1 VRGYKPAEIGNSL
14 PKRVP
19 QRKIELTQGFK
30 AEGIVANFNILLNL
44 THKALNSLLLTA
56 IYLFVHRKP
65 RGGRSVEVYPSA
77 IR

>member
-30 AEGIVANFNILLNL
+30 AEGIVANFNILLEAFEDGATL
-44 THKALNSLLLTA
+44 GYYSSFL
-56 IYLFVHRKP
+56 
-65 RGGRSVEVYPSA
+65 
-77 IR
+77 

>member
-30 AEGIVANFNILLNL
+30 AEGIVANFNILIKPESIGKYL
-44 THKALNSLLLTA
+44 A
-56 IYLFVHRKP
+56 I
-65 RGGRSVEVYPSA
+65 GS
-77 IR
+77 

>member
-30 AEGIVANFNILLNL
+30 AEGIVANFNILLRC
-44 THKALNSLLLTA
+44 
-56 IYLFVHRKP
+56 IFVLE
-65 RGGRSVEVYPSA
+65 GGQGPGLGRIDREQLHDSFHV
-77 IR
+77 R